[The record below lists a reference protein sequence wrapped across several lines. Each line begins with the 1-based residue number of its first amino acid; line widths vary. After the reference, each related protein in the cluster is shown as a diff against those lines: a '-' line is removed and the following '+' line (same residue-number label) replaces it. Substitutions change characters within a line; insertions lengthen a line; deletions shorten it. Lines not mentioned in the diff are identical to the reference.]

1 MDLTV
6 VGPEVPLVEGIAD
19 AFDEAGLLVVGPSSA
34 AAALEG
40 SKAFAK
46 DFMARH
52 SIPTAAF
59 RVFQSNQYEE
69 AKDYLK
75 SQGAPTVIKASGLA
89 AGKGAI
95 VCATPEEAHDALKRV
110 MVSKDF
116 GGAGE
121 EVVIEEFMVGE
132 EASVFAFTDG
142 DDYICLSPA
151 QDHKQIGEDDTGP
164 NTGGMGAYAP
174 VPLVD
179 KVLLDKVCAVII
191 EPTLERMASDG
202 NVYRGCLYAGLMITE
217 SGPKVVEFN
226 CRLGDPEAQAVLP
239 LLDVDA
245 TEMMLA
251 IAERR
256 LGRLRVG
263 LSSNAA
269 ACVVLASGGYPG
281 KYQKGFEINGLNA
294 AQEEALVFH
303 AGTRI
308 NERGKVETSGGRVL
322 GVTGVGSTLPKA
334 LDQAYLAAEA
344 IDFEG
349 VTMRRDIGHKGM
361 TRLKS

>member
-1 MDLTV
+1 
-6 VGPEVPLVEGIAD
+6 
-19 AFDEAGLLVVGPSSA
+19 
-34 AAALEG
+34 
-40 SKAFAK
+40 
-46 DFMARH
+46 
-52 SIPTAAF
+52 
-59 RVFQSNQYEE
+59 
-69 AKDYLK
+69 
-75 SQGAPTVIKASGLA
+75 
-89 AGKGAI
+89 
-95 VCATPEEAHDALKRV
+95 

-294 AQEEALVFH
+294 AQEEAWFFMP
-303 AGTRI
+303 
-308 NERGKVETSGGRVL
+308 GR
-322 GVTGVGSTLPKA
+322 
-334 LDQAYLAAEA
+334 E
-344 IDFEG
+344 
-349 VTMRRDIGHKGM
+349 
-361 TRLKS
+361 